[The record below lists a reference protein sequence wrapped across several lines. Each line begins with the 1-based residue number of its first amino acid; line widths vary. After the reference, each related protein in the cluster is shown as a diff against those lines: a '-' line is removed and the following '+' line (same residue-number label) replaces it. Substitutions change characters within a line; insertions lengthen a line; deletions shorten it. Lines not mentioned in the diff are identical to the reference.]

1 MKYNDIKLIFISQ
14 TAKTT
19 DELFPFIQKVLPN
32 CAVKKSLSQV
42 KFKSLLEPTTFF
54 YYKSSDIKTLS
65 DRLMSLVITLL
76 GKNFRSRFCSYR
88 KIIKIHLL
96 EENSHYKFIVYG
108 YHIYDLFSI
117 NTSNLKEKSFIFS
130 LDGIFTL
137 YLWQLEL
144 LKQKITHQINP
155 NTKCCI
161 VYNCFSL
168 PFLKFLQ
175 LIYPNA
181 IIVAR
186 YHDMIQK
193 DKHKRFIKRAQK
205 LTHCYFESYSQKN
218 AQELNINY
226 WPNSVDF
233 STVQNK
239 YLSSTSKTFDLYF
252 LGIADNKRLKFLKE
266 LIYTL
271 CKQQIKFHIDAVVFD
286 KKNREKIKNLLME
299 IVHNHNSSSKID
311 VVPAPYPI
319 YMQNIANSKAII
331 DLYRL
336 YPDEGLSFRTAEALA
351 LKKKIITNRNL
362 NANNLYNFKE
372 NILSFDDIDK
382 VNLKEF
388 IDKPYVDPDPELL
401 KQFDINE
408 QIKNY
413 LKN

>member
-14 TAKTT
+14 SAKST
-19 DELFPFIQKVLPN
+19 DEIFPFIQKVLPN
-32 CAVKKSLSQV
+32 CTVKESLSQI
-42 KFKSLLEPTTFF
+42 KFKCLLKSTTFF
-54 YYKSSDIKTLS
+54 YYKSSDIKTFT

-76 GKNFRSRFCSYR
+76 GKNFRSRLCSYR
-88 KIIKIHLL
+88 KIVKKHLL
-96 EENSHYKFIVYG
+96 EENSSYKFIVYG

-130 LDGIFTL
+130 LDGMFTL
-137 YLWQLEL
+137 YLWQFEL
-144 LKQKITHQINP
+144 LKHKIKHQINP
-155 NTKCCI
+155 NTKCCV
-161 VYNCFSL
+161 VYNCFSF

-175 LIYPNA
+175 IIYPNA
-181 IIVAR
+181 RIISR

-193 DKHKRFIKRAQK
+193 DKHKRFIKKAK
-205 LTHCYFESYSQKN
+205 KITNCYFESYSQKN
-218 AQELNINY
+218 AEELNINY

-233 STVQNK
+233 ITVQNK

-252 LGIADNKRLKFLKE
+252 LGVADNKRLNFLKD
-266 LIYTL
+266 LIYAL

-286 KKNREKIKNLLME
+286 KKNRENIKNLLME
-299 IVHNHNSSSKID
+299 IINNYNSSSIIE
-311 VVPAPYPI
+311 VVPVPYSV

-336 YPDEGLSFRTAEALA
+336 HPAEGLSFRTAEALA
-351 LKKKIITNRNL
+351 LKKKIITNRDL
-362 NANNLYNFKE
+362 NANDLYKFKE

-401 KQFDINE
+401 KQFDIND